1 MCGSSLAARQPV
13 LPACAENEGFPN
25 PSTLF
30 SLEYSSVES
39 QKKQRVKDQK
49 QKQKGASD
57 SRGRVLLL
65 E

>member
-30 SLEYSSVES
+30 SLRYSSVES
-39 QKKQRVKDQK
+39 QKKQKANLGGGKRLQR
-49 QKQKGASD
+49 KGA
-57 SRGRVLLL
+57 VT
-65 E
+65 